1 VPLRKWF
8 WAIYLL
14 TQDKNGVSALQLQ
27 KQLDI
32 GSYKTAWLMLQ
43 KIRNAMRN
51 RDSKYKLEGLIELDD
66 AFFGQ
71 KKHPGKRGRGS
82 ENKATVVAAVEI
94 LKNKKPRFAFLKQVE
109 SMSQEDLLKEIHNN
123 VKELSTFKTDAYSS
137 YKTLKSEGYYHYPK
151 VIDNVD
157 TLKKHLPWVHIMI
170 SNIKNS
176 IKATFH
182 GVSKKHLQRYLDEFS
197 YRFNR
202 RFNEK
207 QLFDRLLF
215 ASALNSY
222 ITFAELTE

>member
-1 VPLRKWF
+1 MYKNISFLEFQKMFSTERKCEK
-8 WAIYLL
+8 YLFKRRWKGGFRCPNC
-14 TQDKNGVSALQLQ
+14 QHN
-27 KQLDI
+27 
-32 GSYKTAWLMLQ
+32 
-43 KIRNAMRN
+43 
-51 RDSKYKLEGLIELDD
+51 KYNYHSTRKLEGLIELDD

-71 KKHPGKRGRGS
+71 KKYPGKRGRGS
-82 ENKATVVAAVEI
+82 EHKATVVAAVEV

-109 SMSQEDLLKEIHNN
+109 SMSQEDLLKDINNN

-151 VIDNVD
+151 VIDNVEV
-157 TLKKHLPWVHIMI
+157 LKKHLPWIHIMI

-207 QLFDRLLF
+207 QLFDRLLL
-215 ASALNSY
+215 ASTLNSH